1 MKTKTATRKTDAA
14 PEAESNGTR
23 ERIFKSAEALFIE
36 RGFDGVS
43 INDVAVHAN
52 VAKGL
57 VFYYFENK
65 KNLFDMVLDRYYAD
79 QAAALI
85 GAIGSKGTVRE
96 RIHAG
101 IDAYLDFVE
110 KNPGYPRLIQREIC
124 SGSQNME
131 KTVQYMMPMQR
142 WGESVFGDLFP
153 AEGPL
158 SPRHFFISVFGMA
171 INYYTY
177 MPVLERLWAG
187 DPMAVMALAE
197 RREHLH
203 FVLDA
208 LIDKF
213 AVGEKLM
220 N

>member
-1 MKTKTATRKTDAA
+1 MKTNAAVKKADAA

-36 RGFDGVS
+36 RGLDGVS

-65 KNLFDMVLDRYYAD
+65 KKLFDTVLDRYYAG

-85 GAIGSKGTVRE
+85 DAIGSKGTVRE

-124 SGSQNME
+124 SGSRNLE
-131 KTVQYMMPMQR
+131 KVMQYMLPMQQ

-177 MPVLERLWAG
+177 APVLEQLWAG
-187 DPMAVMALAE
+187 DPMAVTSLAE

-208 LIDKF
+208 LMDKF
-213 AVGEKLM
+213 AVGEKQ
-220 N
+220 